1 MPVLTIT
8 IRNKIAT
15 YTGDVP
21 YVCGNSDYT
30 VIFTFDEEWDE
41 YTQKTARFVYG
52 SSYTDVL
59 FEGNECQFPVI
70 ERASMVAVGV
80 FAGNLRTSTGAS
92 VRACLSIRSGI
103 GAPVDPEPDVYDQI
117 AETLSNQGK
126 KIDELDAKIDG
137 MTPGGG
143 GTGGITQDD
152 LEAAVNEALD
162 KAAASGAF
170 DGQDGVTPHIGTNGN
185 WYIGS
190 YDTGVKAAGVT
201 VAYVDN
207 GKTSSG
213 VQFTTIHL
221 TDGTTITIHDGARGA
236 NGTSVTV
243 SSVAESDASG
253 GENVVA
259 FSDGKR
265 LVVKNGKDGKTP
277 VKGVDY
283 YTDAD
288 KSDMVQAVIDALP
301 VYNGE
306 VVCS

>member
-1 MPVLTIT
+1 MSDHQITMVVRDKIPVLAGERYI
-8 IRNKIAT
+8 
-15 YTGDVP
+15 
-21 YVCGNSDYT
+21 VCHNEDYEL
-30 VIFTFDEEWDE
+30 ILDLDAEWDA
-41 YTQKTARFVYG
+41 YDTVT
-52 SSYTDVL
+52 VL
-59 FEGNECQFPVI
+59 FHMPRGGGTVTVLSEGRKC
-70 ERASMVAVGV
+70 AVPACTEQGIMRV
-80 FAGNLRTSTGAS
+80 GITAGNVLRTSTPAEIT
-92 VRACLSIRSGI
+92 VLRS
-103 GAPVDPEPDVYDQI
+103 ARNDADEDAVTMPPDITQQI
-117 AETLSNQGK
+117 IERQ
-126 KIDELDAKIDG
+126 DELEKKIDG

-190 YDTGVKAAGVT
+190 NDTGVKAAGVT
-201 VAYVDN
+201 VAHVEE

-213 VQFTTIHL
+213 VQFTTITL
-221 TDGTTITIHDGARGA
+221 TDGTTFTIYDGARGT

-253 GENVVA
+253 GENVVT

-288 KSDMVQAVIDALP
+288 KSDMVQAVIAALP

-306 VVCS
+306 VVWS